1 MTQRVAET
9 LSVPQLYRAFPDDAS
24 CRKWLEGVRWQGEPV
39 CPHCGGLDDIK
50 PPPPSKPGHWWC
62 KPCRKHFTATTG
74 TCLHSTKIPL
84 QDWLFAIYSVLTARK
99 GVSSLQLSKELG
111 ITQKS
116 AWFML
121 QRIREACDKG
131 DFRIGGIVE
140 VDETYIGGKE
150 SNKHESRKLRAGRGP
165 VGKSAVVG
173 ARERGGRVKAKPVD
187 RTDGATLIPFV
198 EGSVEPGSTVYT
210 DDAAAYAALPSVI
223 NQFQHDTVAHGAGEY
238 VRGDVH
244 TNSIEA
250 VWSVLK
256 RSITGT
262 WHKVSPK
269 HLARYVNETTFRLNE
284 GNCEVDTIDRMMALA
299 FGIGGK
305 RLRYEDLIADNG
317 LPSMARPVS

>member
-1 MTQRVAET
+1 M
-9 LSVPQLYRAFPDDAS
+9 
-24 CRKWLEGVRWQGEPV
+24 
-39 CPHCGGLDDIK
+39 K